1 MFFNIFP
8 LFIIGNTSLQTKGGS
23 ITVGRFCLL
32 SVSLALPF
40 SLLKA
45 KYSQGK

>member
-8 LFIIGNTSLQTKGGS
+8 LFIIGNTNLQTKTGS

-32 SVSLALPF
+32 PISLVLPF
-40 SLLKA
+40 SFLRA